1 MHAGKTAFVVVAGL
15 AGAVGIAEVGARVGG
30 ASGAVAAAW
39 AEPDASASVVGA
51 RAEEDASA
59 SVVVPLVGAGGR
71 PVFCGHNLSGGRAQ
85 PQDEGGYRVIG
96 LAPGRHVVH
105 FELTSERIDVL
116 VTVAPG
122 EDVVVPPVVV
132 LGVCRELSLRAPLID
147 VEPRAEL
154 PAWTLRIGRRYQARA
169 GMQQAVFDRDRGLMK
184 LGAARRA
191 LRRADKLA
199 QSRGL

>member
-15 AGAVGIAEVGARVGG
+15 AGAFGIAEIGARIGVAGG
-30 ASGAVAAAW
+30 AVPA
-39 AEPDASASVVGA
+39 A
-51 RAEEDASA
+51 RAEPDASA

-154 PAWTLRIGRRYQARA
+154 PAWTLRIGRRYQAKA
-169 GMQQAVFDRDRGLMK
+169 GMQQAVFDRDRDLMK

-191 LRRADKLA
+191 LRRADRLA